1 MTDSQLLKQ
10 ANAGDEAAFLLL
22 YERHRAAL
30 FRFVYRMLNSV
41 AAAEDVTQ
49 DCFLSLL
56 RQPERFNGARASLRT
71 YLFAMARNLVLKHFR
86 DSGYEV
92 TVDGWP
98 EEPRLPN
105 TLEPLH
111 LLLSEEV
118 SSKVRQAVADLPPLQ
133 REALVLFEYEE
144 LSLAEI
150 AAVVGADVGTVKMRL
165 HRAREQLRRLL
176 APYFKS
182 DWVVTAAERY

>member
-1 MTDSQLLKQ
+1 MNDDQLLKQ
-10 ANAGDEAAFLLL
+10 AMAGDEAAFLLL

-41 AAAEDVTQ
+41 DAAEDVTQ

-56 RQPERFNGARASLRT
+56 RQPERFNVARASLRT

-86 DSGYEV
+86 DSGYEI
-92 TVDGWP
+92 TVDGLP
-98 EEPRLPN
+98 EEPSLPSMP
-105 TLEPLH
+105 EPLH
-111 LLLSEEV
+111 QLLSAEV
-118 SSKVRQAVADLPPLQ
+118 SSQVRQAVAELPPLQ

-150 AAVVGADVGTVKMRL
+150 AAIVGADVGTVKMRL

-182 DWVVTAAERY
+182 DWVVTAERY